1 VAAAAVAALVL
12 PAGAAGQASNP
23 RYEPPTVQLGWAGD
37 MAFGRSYGLPP
48 GGPSRVLSAVRS
60 RLRGTE
66 LMAGN
71 LEGTLGS
78 GGPSKCGGGGG
89 NCFAFQAPASYA
101 SAFRSSGFDVVNLAN
116 NHTNDFGS
124 TGIEQTLDALDDA
137 GLKHSGRPG
146 GVVVLRSEHH
156 VRVAYVGFAP
166 YPWASDLR
174 DIDGARDLVR
184 EAGERADLVVAMM
197 HAGAE
202 GSGATHVPHG
212 TEYAFGED
220 RGPTRRFAHEVVKA
234 GADLVVGSGP
244 HVLRGMECYRHR
256 VIAYSLGNFAGYHT
270 FATGGVLTYSGILR
284 VELARNGSLVHGRL
298 LSVRFEYPG
307 TPRPGGG
314 SVSFVRRLSREDF
327 GDRACRLSRHGYVKL
342 P

>member
-1 VAAAAVAALVL
+1 MAAAAALAAPAV
-12 PAGAAGQASNP
+12 AGAQASNP
-23 RYEPPTVQLGWAGD
+23 RYDPPTVQLGWSGD
-37 MAFGRSYGLPP
+37 MAFGRDYGLPP
-48 GGPSRVLSAVRS
+48 GGPESVLTAVRS
-60 RLRGTE
+60 RLEGTE

-78 GGPSKCGGGGG
+78 GGPSKCGGGAA

-101 SAFRSSGFDVVNLAN
+101 RGYRRSGFDVVNLAN

-124 TGIEQTLDALDDA
+124 YGMEQTLAALDHA
-137 GLKHSGRPG
+137 HLPHAGRPG
-146 GVVVLRSEHH
+146 GIKVIRSEHRI
-156 VRVAYVGFAP
+156 RVAYVGFAP
-166 YPWASDLR
+166 YDWAADLR
-174 DIDGARDLVR
+174 DIDGAQDLVR
-184 EAGERADLVVAMM
+184 EAAARADVVVVMM

-212 TEYAFGED
+212 AEYAFGEY
-220 RGPTRRFAHEVVKA
+220 RGETRRFARAVVKA

-244 HVLRGMECYRHR
+244 HVLRGIECYRDR

-270 FATGGVLTYSGILR
+270 FATGGVLTHSGILR
-284 VELARNGSLVHGRL
+284 VELDRDGSLVSGRL
-298 LSVRFEYPG
+298 LPVRFGYPG

-327 GDRACRLSRHGYVKL
+327 GDRACRISHHGYLKL

>member
-1 VAAAAVAALVL
+1 VLAAAAAALAL
-12 PAGAAGQASNP
+12 PASAAAQAANP
-23 RYEPPTVQLGWAGD
+23 RYEPPTVQLGWSGD

-48 GGPSRVLSAVRS
+48 GGARSVLAAVRS

-78 GGPSKCGGGGG
+78 GGSSKCGGGSA

-101 SAFRSSGFDVVNLAN
+101 HDYASSGFDVVNLAN
-116 NHTNDFGS
+116 NHTNDFGP
-124 TGIEQTLDALDDA
+124 TGIEQTLSALDDA
-137 GLKHSGRPG
+137 DLKHSGRPRG
-146 GVVVLRSEHH
+146 IVVLRSEHR

-166 YPWASDLR
+166 YDWASDLR
-174 DIDGARDLVR
+174 DVDGAQDLVR
-184 EAGERADLVVAMM
+184 EARERADLVVAMM

-212 TEYAFGED
+212 AEYAFGEY
-220 RGPTRRFAHEVVKA
+220 RGETRRFAHAVVRA

-244 HVLRGMECYRHR
+244 HVLRGMECYRDR

-284 VELARNGSLVHGRL
+284 VELGRDGTLVHGRL
-298 LSVRFEYPG
+298 LPVRFEYPG

-327 GDRACRLSRHGYVKL
+327 GDRACRISRHGYVRM

>member
-1 VAAAAVAALVL
+1 VPAS
-12 PAGAAGQASNP
+12 AGAQATNP
-23 RYEPPTVQLGWAGD
+23 RYEPPTVQLGWSGD
-37 MAFGRSYGLPP
+37 MAFGRDYGLPP
-48 GGPSRVLSAVRS
+48 GGPRRVLAAVRGL
-60 RLRGTE
+60 LRGTE

-78 GGPSKCGGGGG
+78 GGASKCGGGGGG

-101 SAFRSSGFDVVNLAN
+101 RAFRGSGFDVV

-124 TGIEQTLDALDDA
+124 YGIGQTLDALDGAD
-137 GLKHSGRPG
+137 LPHSGRPG
-146 GVVVLRSEHH
+146 GIKVLRSEHH

-166 YPWASDLR
+166 YDWASDLR
-174 DIDGARDLVR
+174 DIDGAQDLVR
-184 EAGERADLVVAMM
+184 RAGERADLVVVMM

-212 TEYAFGED
+212 TEYAFGEN
-220 RGPTRRFAHEVVKA
+220 RGETRRFTHAVVKA

-244 HVLRGMECYRHR
+244 HVLRGVECYRHR

-284 VELARNGSLVHGRL
+284 VELDRDGSLVRGRL
-298 LSVRFEYPG
+298 LPVRFEYPG

-327 GDRACRLSRHGYVKL
+327 GDRACGISRHGYIKM